1 MQTTNKTNKKKT
13 KMQIK
18 NKYKRMQTNT
28 KNITQPTKQKKKKQ
42 IKSKYKQMQANTNK
56 CKQIQTNAY
65 KQNKQHICA
74 FTITSRRR
82 YSYH

>member
-28 KNITQPTKQKKKKQ
+28 KNITQPNKKKKTTNKKQ
-42 IKSKYKQMQANTNK
+42 IQTNASKYKQMQANTNK
-56 CKQIQTNAY
+56 CI
-65 KQNKQHICA
+65 
-74 FTITSRRR
+74 
-82 YSYH
+82 